1 MRTAFRVLVG
11 LIALEVIVQGMA
23 IAYGLA
29 GFGKWID
36 DGNTATKALFEEDGG
51 SFGGEAGFAIHFI
64 NGTMILGI
72 LLILTLIVS
81 FFAKTAGATRTALI
95 LFGLVILQVALG
107 LTAHSV
113 PGVVVLH
120 VLNAFA
126 IFSFA
131 AMSFV
136 RLGKLPADATAPAQA
151 SVAV

>member
-1 MRTAFRVLVG
+1 MRTTFRVLVG
-11 LIALEVIVQGMA
+11 LIAVEVLVQGMA

-51 SFGGEAGFAIHFI
+51 SFGGETGFAIHAI
-64 NGTMILGI
+64 NGTMIIAL
-72 LLILTLIVS
+72 LLILTLIIS
-81 FFAKTAGATRTALI
+81 FFAKVAGATRIALI
-95 LFGLVILQVALG
+95 LFGLVLLQATLGILS
-107 LTAHSV
+107 HEV
-113 PGVVVLH
+113 PGLIVLH

-136 RLGKLPADATAPAQA
+136 RLGKVTDDATAPAQA
-151 SVAV
+151 SVSV